1 MLPIEQKKQI
11 AIESGLMVIDTNKAT
26 FTMQEIENRR
36 FLYSP
41 QTGTLILGYQFH
53 GKALVSSHAEEHG
66 DSGIKEPYDNF
77 LRGWIGT
84 GKDYPDGV
92 IHFAPNID
100 SRAVEQFNRGF
111 DTLEMFARNG
121 AKEET
126 VVRGFGDQWEQPL
139 SNLNIQIIGRSDR
152 MIETK
157 FSIQLMNR
165 SRFEAGE
172 PGGAWLA
179 LPATPEQ
186 LQEAMRG
193 IGISADNPQD
203 FFINGYSS
211 PENTPLDLPLDLIR
225 SAQVDELNFLAA
237 RLNALD
243 ASELAELNAIMQTEG
258 KFQTIGQMID
268 YADNTDCYSLISAR
282 NYSDLGEYYMK
293 QSGLIVIPEAWQP
306 GIDTERL
313 GRHISQDDHGIF
325 TDYGYLIRNGE
336 EWQQVY
342 EGQPVPEQYRIM
354 SFPPPQIDREQAAP
368 ELPHITPIT
377 LKFKTKDEMME
388 QITSQLTAGV
398 QEIFTSGRYED
409 YLKTM
414 SHLHSYSPRNTLLI
428 AIQGGTV
435 VAGAKQWNEFF
446 QRRVKDGEWRNAI
459 RILAYDPYIKK
470 SWVQKVDPQTK
481 QPVFG
486 PDGKPVME
494 EKETKVPH
502 YRIVNV
508 YDVSQ
513 TEGRELPELGVS
525 ELAGSVKNYRDFFAA
540 AEKASPYSIT
550 FAPLQEKKGECN
562 HEDKEITINP
572 GMSELQTI
580 KTEIHEVAHA
590 RLDAQY
596 KKRPDKSTR
605 EVQAE
610 SVAYVV
616 CNYYGL
622 DTSDYSFGYIAGWG
636 DEQLS
641 ELRASLNMIQ
651 KTAHAIIQEMDSYFA
666 ELKKQREAEQTAEQP
681 EPPAVD
687 RAAEQQNPDSVFSKL
702 SPEKQEEIKGNV
714 QAMLQTLADTDLKT
728 AGAVSAGTLEAIA
741 AQGFSLVDGKVQREE
756 LAQEAPQPQEWSWN
770 GYDGLIN
777 EKPMLEGASPT
788 EQANAL
794 IDFAEQ
800 NGQRMGNEERGLVVQ
815 YSEAVKDPRKVAD
828 LINSLCQRSYEQRNG
843 HVDERVKKR
852 ILAEIEQA
860 QAAEQ
865 PEQLPPSLDPH
876 IQPVV
881 TITFSESPYLEEN
894 QKMPLYEA
902 NALFQ
907 KLDADHKGGGYYD
920 KTGFR
925 IDYTLHGELH
935 SYEGRQDFGD
945 KDGSLIEHI
954 EKFQETYLHSENW
967 KDFFIKEKGLEAWQE
982 DQADRENTLNELIP
996 YLKLHCNLSEIE
1008 QLAQEALSPE
1018 KQLSTEGITYF
1029 TAIQNHV
1036 NLCREKLNR
1045 GELDLPPLPRIEE
1058 VTHSN
1063 IIHLEDYRKR
1073 VLEEITQEAAE
1084 AGLTLEQYA
1093 ANGYEAPQ
1101 EPQQEPAPAKEAPA
1115 ADEPQEATPAPE
1127 PKAPATEHLTD
1138 LQKQAVEIAK
1148 KYEKLPL
1155 QDKIDLI
1162 AQSLGC
1168 TTGQIETSLCTGKWR
1183 GTSDMSIRFD
1193 NGASLFIG
1201 NYLTPKAKT
1210 KKVQN
1215 EAVNRTLVFYN
1226 PEIISATKE
1235 AATAVLMKRAKKDNE
1250 IAAQKGLKPYT
1261 FLNVELYDAAGPDRT
1276 NGGYMG
1282 WYYVTLAV
1290 DGKIRPHMESG
1301 LKYEITHGKLSEIPS
1316 KRDYYTAGA
1325 LKEDQVDYVFNNV
1338 GFSSASDLYSL
1349 PLRDDVRERAEKTLA
1364 EREAAAPER
1373 NDSEG
1378 REWGYY
1384 IVPDLKTWAT
1394 NEPLETRSEMEHYA
1408 TLEEAKARFEQLRGD
1423 DYNSE
1428 PAPDPS
1434 GQPYARLTLGVESK
1448 DGLSSSDILH
1458 VRAGQNYLVTD
1469 FSCMEALKNDP
1480 AVMGM
1485 LSDVSREIGFDRVR
1499 GFERNDD
1506 GSYRAVPDQPFSDW
1520 NNPYFEADTPGS
1532 IAAGVYELM
1541 NDHSPEFGAAHPDRS
1556 QKIAELAGQLKSG
1569 QSILVADAL
1578 FSVRKDEQAPAELHQ
1593 RADALMER
1601 INRYDEQHHT
1611 FSIYQV
1617 VDGSEGRDYRFRAY
1631 EELQAGGLTV
1641 SPEHYNLA
1649 YSAPLGDLNTLEE
1662 IYTKFNRD
1670 DRPNGDKMRSLSMG
1684 DVIVLSHDGQQAAY
1698 YVDRYGFQ
1706 SVPEFLQEQALTPDA
1721 LLTGEQIRTPRGSF
1735 HVTSMT
1741 REQMEAAG
1749 YGVHHQSDDGKFYIM
1764 GNGTDAFAVAV
1775 QPDNPL
1781 KAAEMTVEQNYNTI
1795 DGQINNTPPQEQPET
1810 YEQLSFSFAGPAQE
1824 PEGAGQP
1831 EEVQEATEQ
1840 PQEEPQPEKKRT
1852 AADYYY
1858 SISEAAAR
1866 RAKEMN
1872 SYDDYRPGSATAE
1885 YRHYIDEAFEM
1896 AERQKQRVDPMYHE
1910 KIDRLLDSYARRLA
1924 ANMNHSNE
1932 IDARVPSILI
1942 SGGGNFPVRKKE
1954 KQNAARQSNFEEW
1967 KEIQGLLDKIQS
1979 TGMGGIRQDDPQA
1992 IPKLQK
1998 KLEGLEK
2005 LQETMKAVNSY
2016 YRKHK
2021 TLDGCPALTTEQ
2033 IEKLK
2038 ASMEGSWRSEPRP
2051 FESYQLT
2058 NNNAEIRRLKQ
2069 RIESLTRANEVAY
2082 VGWEFDGGHA
2092 EANREAGR
2100 LQLFFDGKPD
2110 EAIRS
2115 QLKENGFK
2123 WSPKFGAW
2131 QRLLN
2136 DNAYRAADYVA
2147 AIRPDTGEKPTELQR
2162 RSSREQRAAMREQ
2175 APQEEKPSILAQL
2188 REDKARAANAPKK
2201 EPQTK
2206 KKDMERE

>member
-1 MLPIEQKKQI
+1 MPIEPKKQI
-11 AIESGLMVIDTNKAT
+11 AIESGLMVIDTNKAV
-26 FTMQEIENRR
+26 FDIQEIENRR

-66 DSGIKEPYDNF
+66 DSGIAEPYDNF

-84 GKDYPDGV
+84 GKDYPEGV
-92 IHFAPNID
+92 IHFVPNID
-100 SRAVEQFNRGF
+100 SRAVDQFNQGF

-121 AKEET
+121 AREKT

-139 SNLNIQIIGRSDR
+139 SNLNIQITGRSDR
-152 MIETK
+152 MAETK

-172 PGGAWLA
+172 TDGVWLA
-179 LPATPEQ
+179 LPATTEQ

-193 IGISADNPQD
+193 IGISTDNPQD

-211 PENTPLDLPLDLIR
+211 PENAPLDLPLDLIR

-243 ASELAELNAIMQTEG
+243 ASELAALNAIMQTEG

-268 YADNTDCYSLISAR
+268 YVDNTDCYSLIPAKD
-282 NYSDLGEYYMK
+282 YSSLGEYYMK
-293 QSGLIVIPEAWQP
+293 QSGLIVIPAEWQP

-313 GRHISQDDHGIF
+313 GRYISQDDHGIF

-336 EWQQVY
+336 EWKQIY
-342 EGQPVPEQYRIM
+342 EGQPVPEQYRVM
-354 SFPPPQIDREQAAP
+354 SFPAP
-368 ELPHITPIT
+368 EPGREPPHEPEPPHISPIT
-377 LKFKTKDEMME
+377 LNFKTKDELME

-414 SHLHSYSPRNTLLI
+414 SRLHSYSPRNTLLI
-428 AIQGGTV
+428 AIQGGEI
-435 VAGAKQWNEFF
+435 VAGAKQWNEKF
-446 QRRVKDGEWRNAI
+446 QRRVKDGEWKHPI
-459 RILAYDPYIKK
+459 KILAYSPYTQKRQVKK
-470 SWVQKVDPQTK
+470 LDPQTK
-481 QPVFG
+481 EPIIG
-486 PDGKPVME
+486 PNGKPVME
-494 EKETKVPH
+494 EKEVTIPY
-502 YRIVNV
+502 YRVVNV

-513 TEGRELPELGVS
+513 TEGQELPTLGVS
-525 ELAGSVKNYRDFFAA
+525 QLAGTVKNYQDFFAA
-540 AEKASPYSIT
+540 AEKASPYPIT
-550 FAPLQEKKGECN
+550 FAPLEGRNGECN
-562 HEDKEITINP
+562 HEAGEITINS
-572 GMSELQTI
+572 GMSELQTV

-590 RLDAQY
+590 RLNASY
-596 KKRPDKSTR
+596 KERPDKSTR

-616 CNYYGL
+616 CNYFGL

-641 ELRASLNMIQ
+641 ELRASLNTIQ
-651 KTAHAIIQEMDSYFA
+651 KTAHGIIQEMEGYLA
-666 ELKKQREAEQTAEQP
+666 ELQQQRAAEQAAEQP
-681 EPPAVD
+681 EPPAAE
-687 RAAEQQNPDSVFSKL
+687 RAAEQPNPDSVFSKL
-702 SPEKQEEIKGNV
+702 SPEKQEEIKGGV
-714 QAMLQTLADTDLKT
+714 QAMLQSLADIDLKM
-728 AGAVSAGTLEAIA
+728 AGEVSPGTLEAIA
-741 AQGFSLVDGKVQREE
+741 AQGYFFVNGRVQ
-756 LAQEAPQPQEWSWN
+756 QEAPQQPEQPPQRQEWSWN

-777 EKPMLEGASPT
+777 EKPLLAGATPT

-794 IDFAEQ
+794 IDFAEKD
-800 NGQRMGNEERGLVVQ
+800 GQRMGNEERGLVVQ

-828 LINSLCQRSYEQRNG
+828 LINSLCEHGYEQQNG
-843 HVDERVKKR
+843 HINEQVKSR

-860 QAAEQ
+860 QAPEQ
-865 PEQLPPSLDPH
+865 PEQLPPALDPH

-881 TITFSESPYLEEN
+881 TVTFTESPYLEIG
-894 QKMPLYEA
+894 QKLPIHEA
-902 NALFQ
+902 NAIFQ
-907 KLDADHKGGGYYD
+907 KLDAEHRGGGYYD
-920 KTGFR
+920 KTDFR
-925 IDYTLHGELH
+925 IDYTLRGELH
-935 SYEGRQDFGD
+935 SYEGQQDFGD
-945 KDGSLIEHI
+945 RDGSLIEHI
-954 EKFQETYLHSENW
+954 EQFQETYLHSDYW
-967 KDFFIKEKGLEAWQE
+967 KGFLIKEKGLEAWQE
-982 DQADRENTLNELIP
+982 DHADRENTLNELIP
-996 YLKLHCNLSEIE
+996 YLKLHCNLSELE
-1008 QLAQEALSPE
+1008 QLAQEALKPE
-1018 KQLSTEGITYF
+1018 KQLSPEGITYF
-1029 TAIQNHV
+1029 TAVQNHV
-1036 NLCREKLNR
+1036 NLCRDMLNQ
-1045 GELDLPPLPRIEE
+1045 GNFDLPKLPRIEE
-1058 VTHSN
+1058 VLQAEAAE
-1063 IIHLEDYRKR
+1063 LEDYRKQ
-1073 VLEEITQEAAE
+1073 VQEEIRQEAAA
-1084 AGLTLEQYA
+1084 AGMTVEQYA
-1093 ANGYEAPQ
+1093 ANGFEPYPPAGEKQKTAPAQEAPSSPEPQ
-1101 EPQQEPAPAKEAPA
+1101 EPEEPEVPPAKGP
-1115 ADEPQEATPAPE
+1115 
-1127 PKAPATEHLTD
+1127 TD
-1138 LQKQAVEIAK
+1138 LQKKAAEIAGP
-1148 KYEKLPL
+1148 YQKLPL
-1155 QDKIDLI
+1155 QDKIDII
-1162 AQSLGC
+1162 AQAFGC

-1210 KKVQN
+1210 KKIQN
-1215 EAVNRTLVFYN
+1215 EAVNSTLVSYN
-1226 PEIISATKE
+1226 PEIIRLSKE
-1235 AATAVLMKRAKKDNE
+1235 LATAALMKREAKDNE
-1250 IAAQKGLKPYT
+1250 IAAEKGLKPYT
-1261 FLNVELYDAAGPDRT
+1261 FLNVEFNNNTDGLPG
-1276 NGGYMG
+1276 GGYMG

-1290 DGKIRPHMESG
+1290 DGKICTHLETG
-1301 LKYEITHGKLSEIPS
+1301 LSHDIANGTVSETPS
-1316 KRDYYTAGA
+1316 KKNYYVAGA

-1338 GFSSASDLYSL
+1338 GFSSASSLYA
-1349 PLRDDVRERAEKTLA
+1349 LRLRADVRERAEKALA
-1364 EREAAAPER
+1364 EREGTAPEQAGQQ
-1373 NDSEG
+1373 EKGGAG

-1394 NEPLETRSEMEHYA
+1394 NEPLGTRSEIEHYA
-1408 TLEEAKARFEQLRGD
+1408 TLEEAKARFEQLRGE

-1428 PAPDPS
+1428 PDLDPS
-1434 GQPYARLTLGVESK
+1434 GEPYARLSLGIESK

-1458 VRAGQNYLVTD
+1458 VRAGQNYLITD

-1485 LSDVSREIGFDRVR
+1485 LSDVAQQIGFDRVR

-1520 NNPYFEADTPGS
+1520 NNPYFEAATPG
-1532 IAAGVYELM
+1532 
-1541 NDHSPEFGAAHPDRS
+1541 
-1556 QKIAELAGQLKSG
+1556 QAEP
-1569 QSILVADAL
+1569 
-1578 FSVRKDEQAPAELHQ
+1578 R
-1593 RADALMER
+1593 
-1601 INRYDEQHHT
+1601 HT

-1617 VDGSEGRDYRFRAY
+1617 VDGSEGRDYRYRAY
-1631 EELQAGGLTV
+1631 EELQAEGLTV

-1662 IYTKFNRD
+1662 IYDKFNRD
-1670 DRPNGDKMRSLSMG
+1670 DRPNGDKMRSLSIG
-1684 DVIVLSHDGQQAAY
+1684 DVVVLSHDGQQTAY

-1706 SVPEFLQEQALTPDA
+1706 PVPEFLREQEQ
-1721 LLTGEQIRTPRGSF
+1721 
-1735 HVTSMT
+1735 
-1741 REQMEAAG
+1741 RE
-1749 YGVHHQSDDGKFYIM
+1749 
-1764 GNGTDAFAVAV
+1764 
-1775 QPDNPL
+1775 NPL
-1781 KAAEMTVEQNYNTI
+1781 KAAEMTVEQNYNMI
-1795 DGQINNTPPQEQPET
+1795 DGQINNTPPQEQQET
-1810 YEQLSFSFAGPAQE
+1810 YEQLSFSFSAPTQEPKEAQE
-1824 PEGAGQP
+1824 AAEPP
-1831 EEVQEATEQ
+1831 K
-1840 PQEEPQPEKKRT
+1840 EEPQPEQKRT
-1852 AADYYY
+1852 AAAYYY

-1872 SYDDYRPGSATAE
+1872 SYGDYRPGSATAE
-1885 YRHYIDEAFEM
+1885 YRHYIDEAFEL

-1942 SGGGNFPVRKKE
+1942 AGGSNFPTRKKE

-1967 KEIQGLLDKIQS
+1967 QEIQGLLDKIRS

-2005 LQETMKAVNSY
+2005 LQETMKAANAY
-2016 YRKHK
+2016 YRKNK

-2033 IEKLK
+2033 IEKIT
-2038 ASMEGSWRSEPRP
+2038 ASMEGGWRLEPRP
-2051 FESYQLT
+2051 FESFELT

-2069 RIESLTRANEVAY
+2069 RIESLTRANEIAY

-2115 QLKENGFK
+2115 QLKDNGFK

-2136 DNAYRAADYVA
+2136 DNAYRAADYVE

-2162 RSSREQRAAMREQ
+2162 RSSREQRAAMAEKAAQ
-2175 APQEEKPSILAQL
+2175 PEKPSILSQL
-2188 REDKARAANAPKK
+2188 KEGKARAANTPKK
-2201 EPQTK
+2201 EPQAK

>member
-1 MLPIEQKKQI
+1 MNEEKSSIVLGNHSRIE
-11 AIESGLMVIDTNKAT
+11 AS
-26 FTMQEIENRR
+26 
-36 FLYSP
+36 
-41 QTGTLILGYQFH
+41 
-53 GKALVSSHAEEHG
+53 
-66 DSGIKEPYDNF
+66 
-77 LRGWIGT
+77 
-84 GKDYPDGV
+84 
-92 IHFAPNID
+92 
-100 SRAVEQFNRGF
+100 
-111 DTLEMFARNG
+111 
-121 AKEET
+121 
-126 VVRGFGDQWEQPL
+126 
-139 SNLNIQIIGRSDR
+139 
-152 MIETK
+152 
-157 FSIQLMNR
+157 
-165 SRFEAGE
+165 E
-172 PGGAWLA
+172 PGRVRLDF
-179 LPATPEQ
+179 PATAEQ
-186 LQEAMRG
+186 LYAAMRQ
-193 IGISADNPQD
+193 IGITADNPQD
-203 FFINGYSS
+203 FFIESYAPPQGVS
-211 PENTPLDLPLDLIR
+211 LPAALIQT
-225 SAQVDELNFLAA
+225 AQVDELNFLTA

-243 ASELAELNAIMQTEG
+243 ASELAALNAIMQTEG
-258 KFQTIGQMID
+258 KFQTIGQIID
-268 YADNTDCYSLISAR
+268 YVDNTDCYSLIPAK
-282 NYSDLGEYYMK
+282 NYSGLGEYYMN
-293 QSGLIVIPEAWQP
+293 QSGLIIIPDEWKP

-325 TDYGYLIRNGE
+325 TDYGYLIRTGE

-354 SFPPPQIDREQAAP
+354 SFPQPEADREQP
-368 ELPHITPIT
+368 PQEPPQITPIT
-377 LKFKTKDEMME
+377 LKFKTKEEMME
-388 QITSQLTAGV
+388 QITEQLTAGV
-398 QEIFTSGRYED
+398 QELFTSGRYED
-409 YLKTM
+409 YLQAM

-435 VAGAKQWNEFF
+435 VAGAKQWNEYY

-470 SWVQKVDPQTK
+470 SRVQKLDPETK
-481 QPVFG
+481 QPIIG

-508 YDVSQ
+508 YDISQ
-513 TEGRELPELGVS
+513 TEGRELPTLGVS
-525 ELAGSVKNYRDFFAA
+525 ELAGRVKNYQDFFAA
-540 AEKASPYSIT
+540 AEKASPYAIT
-550 FAPLQEKKGECN
+550 FAPLDGKKGECN
-562 HEDKEITINP
+562 HEDKVITISP

-580 KTEIHEVAHA
+580 KTQIHEVAHA
-590 RLDAQY
+590 RLNAQY
-596 KKRPDKSTR
+596 QERPEKSTR

-641 ELRASLNMIQ
+641 ELRASLNTIQ
-651 KTAHAIIQEMDSYFA
+651 KTAHAIIREMDGYFA
-666 ELKKQREAEQTAEQP
+666 ELKKQREVEQGIEQP

-687 RAAEQQNPDSVFSKL
+687 RAAEQPNPDSVFSKL
-702 SPEKQEEIKGNV
+702 SPEKQAEVKGNV
-714 QAMLQTLADTDLKT
+714 QAMLQSLADMDLK
-728 AGAVSAGTLEAIA
+728 ASGEVSPGTLEAIA
-741 AQGFSLVDGKVQREE
+741 AQGYSLVNGKVQ
-756 LAQEAPQPQEWSWN
+756 QEAPQQTEQPEQPPQRQEWSWN

-777 EKPMLEGASPT
+777 EKPMLEGATPT

-794 IDFAEQ
+794 IDFAEKD
-800 NGQRMGNEERGLVVQ
+800 GQRMGNEERGLVVQ

-828 LINSLCQRSYEQRNG
+828 LINALCQRSYEQRNG
-843 HVDERVKKR
+843 HVDEQVKNR
-852 ILAEIEQA
+852 ILVEIEQA
-860 QAAEQ
+860 QAVQQ
-865 PEQLPPSLDPH
+865 PEQLPPSLDPR

-881 TITFSESPYLEEN
+881 TVTFTESPYLEDG
-894 QKMPLYEA
+894 QKMPIHEA
-902 NALFQ
+902 NAIFQ
-907 KLDADHKGGGYYD
+907 RLDEEHRGGGYYD

-925 IDYTLHGELH
+925 IDYTLRGELH

-954 EKFQETYLHSENW
+954 EKFQETYLNSENW
-967 KDFFIKEKGLEAWQE
+967 KDFYIKEKGLEAWKE
-982 DQADRENTLNELIP
+982 DQADRENTLNEFIP
-996 YLKLHCNLSEIE
+996 YLKLHCNLSELE
-1008 QLAQEALSPE
+1008 QLAQEALKPE
-1018 KQLSTEGITYF
+1018 KELSTDGVAYF

-1036 NLCREKLNR
+1036 NLCRDMLNR

-1058 VTHSN
+1058 VARDN
-1063 IIHLEDYRKR
+1063 IINLEDYRNR
-1073 VLEEITQEAAE
+1073 VLKEITQEAAE
-1084 AGLTLEQYA
+1084 AGLTLDQYA

-1101 EPQQEPAPAKEAPA
+1101 EPGEEPTPAQEAPA
-1115 ADEPQEATPAPE
+1115 ADEPKEAAPE
-1127 PKAPATEHLTD
+1127 PEAPTQRPLTELQQKAI
-1138 LQKQAVEIAK
+1138 EIAK
-1148 KYEKLPL
+1148 SYENLPL
-1155 QDKIDLI
+1155 QGKIDII
-1162 AQSLGC
+1162 AQAFGC
-1168 TTGQIETSLCTGKWR
+1168 TTGKIETSPCTGKWR

-1201 NYLTPKAKT
+1201 NSLTPKTKT
-1210 KKVQN
+1210 VKLQK
-1215 EAVNRTLVFYN
+1215 EYVNSALIQYN
-1226 PEIISATKE
+1226 PEIIRLAKE
-1235 AATAVLMKRAKKDNE
+1235 TATAALMKREAKDNE
-1250 IAAQKGLKPYT
+1250 IAAEKGLKPYT
-1261 FLNVELYDAAGPDRT
+1261 ILNVEFNNSADGLPG
-1276 NGGYMG
+1276 GGYMG

-1290 DGKIRPHMESG
+1290 DGKICTHLETG
-1301 LKYEITHGKLSEIPS
+1301 LHYDIANGTVSETPS
-1316 KRDYYTAGA
+1316 KKDYYAAGA
-1325 LKEDQVDYVFNNV
+1325 LKEDQVDYVFDNV
-1338 GFSSASDLYSL
+1338 GFSSASGLYSL
-1349 PLRDDVRERAEKTLA
+1349 PLRDDVRERAEKALA
-1364 EREAAAPER
+1364 ERGAAEIPAPEQAPEQ
-1373 NDSEG
+1373 DGSEG
-1378 REWGYY
+1378 RAWGYY
-1384 IVPDLKTWAT
+1384 LVPDLKTWAT
-1394 NEPLETRSEMEHYA
+1394 NEPPETRSEIEHYA
-1408 TLEEAKARFEQLRGD
+1408 TLEEAKARFEQLRGES
-1423 DYNSE
+1423 YNSE

-1458 VRAGQNYLVTD
+1458 VRAGKNYLVTD

-1485 LSDVSREIGFDRVR
+1485 LSDVAREIGFDRVR
-1499 GFERNDD
+1499 GFERNDN

-1541 NDHSPEFGAAHPDRS
+1541 NDHSTDYAAAHPDRGQS
-1556 QKIAELAGQLKSG
+1556 VAELTEQLKSG
-1569 QSILVADAL
+1569 QSSLVADTL
-1578 FSVRKDEQAPAELHQ
+1578 FSVRRDEQAPAELHQ

-1617 VDGSEGRDYRFRAY
+1617 VDGSEGRDYRYRAY
-1631 EELQAGGLTV
+1631 EELQAEGLTV
-1641 SPEHYNLA
+1641 SPEHYHLA

-1662 IYTKFNRD
+1662 IYSKFNQD
-1670 DRPNGDKMRSLSMG
+1670 NRPNGDKMRSLSMS
-1684 DVIVLSHDGQQAAY
+1684 DVVVVSHDGKQAAY

-1706 SVPEFLQEQALTPDA
+1706 PVPEFLQERGQALTPDA
-1721 LLTGEQIRTPRGSF
+1721 FLTGDQIRTPRGSF
-1735 HVTSMT
+1735 YLTSMS

-1749 YGVHHQSDDGKFYIM
+1749 YGVHHQSDDGRFYIM
-1764 GNGTDAFAVAV
+1764 GNGTDAFAVSV
-1775 QPDNPL
+1775 QAENPL
-1781 KAAEMTVEQNYNTI
+1781 KAAEMTVEQNYNMI
-1795 DGQINNTPPQEQPET
+1795 DGRINNTPPKEQPGA
-1810 YEQLSFSFAGPAQE
+1810 YEQLSFTFPSPAQE
-1824 PEGAGQP
+1824 QGR
-1831 EEVQEATEQ
+1831 EEQAQEAGAEAP
-1840 PQEEPQPEKKRT
+1840 PQEEPPKKRT

-1858 SISEAAAR
+1858 SISEGAAR

-1896 AERQKQRVDPMYHE
+1896 AERQKKRVDPMYHE

-1942 SGGGNFPVRKKE
+1942 SGGSNFPVRKKE
-1954 KQNAARQSNFEEW
+1954 KQNAARQSNYEEW
-1967 KEIQGLLDKIQS
+1967 QEIQGILDKIRS

-2005 LQETMKAVNSY
+2005 LQETMKAANAY

-2021 TLDGCPALTTEQ
+2021 TLEGCPALTTGQ
-2033 IEKLK
+2033 IEKIT

-2051 FESYQLT
+2051 FESFELT
-2058 NNNAEIRRLKQ
+2058 NNSAEIRRLKQ

-2100 LQLFFDGKPD
+2100 LQLFFDEKPD
-2110 EAIRS
+2110 EAIRT

-2136 DNAYRAADYVA
+2136 DNAYRAADYVS

-2162 RSSREQRAAMREQ
+2162 RSSREQRAAIKEKD
-2175 APQEEKPSILAQL
+2175 EEKPSILAQL
-2188 REDKARAANAPKK
+2188 RENKERAANAPKK